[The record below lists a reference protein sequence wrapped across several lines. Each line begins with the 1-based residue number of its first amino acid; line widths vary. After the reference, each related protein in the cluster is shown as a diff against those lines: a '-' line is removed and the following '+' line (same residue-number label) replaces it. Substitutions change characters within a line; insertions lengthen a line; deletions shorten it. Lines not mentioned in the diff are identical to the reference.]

1 MTFALISLIVFAIL
15 VFLKFCEDSPVRSW
29 RMVVIAGVFLSLTIS
44 YYFNHAFPKP
54 GPRQSP
60 AERIA
65 VNRAELQR
73 DFRHM
78 AGVKAVRIDDRRIE
92 FDLAGNQPAN
102 ELKSFALQA
111 AGTAAYFLQAN
122 KTNPVV
128 VLVSVN
134 GRNRYALTYAP
145 GAGIVDETTY

>member
-54 GPRQSP
+54 APRQSP

-102 ELKSFALQA
+102 ELKSFVHDAGSGGICQRVAVASVDTDQNNHWVGFIGLQKKC
-111 AGTAAYFLQAN
+111 GGSGSLQ
-122 KTNPVV
+122 
-128 VLVSVN
+128 
-134 GRNRYALTYAP
+134 G
-145 GAGIVDETTY
+145 ETF